1 MEKVLLISII
11 ITAIFGLLKFIEMK
25 YIDRHLKPLKEI
37 IRDIFMVFLASFGSL
52 FVLLNYQHKLDDFLS
67 VVTNT
72 AMIKPDTTQVFTG
85 IPDF

>member
-1 MEKVLLISII
+1 MEKVLLISSI

-25 YIDRHLKPLKEI
+25 YLDRQLKPLKDI

-52 FVLLNYQHKLDDFLS
+52 FILLNYQHKLDDFFS

-72 AMIKPDTTQVFTG
+72 TMIKPETTQVFTG
-85 IPDF
+85 VPDF